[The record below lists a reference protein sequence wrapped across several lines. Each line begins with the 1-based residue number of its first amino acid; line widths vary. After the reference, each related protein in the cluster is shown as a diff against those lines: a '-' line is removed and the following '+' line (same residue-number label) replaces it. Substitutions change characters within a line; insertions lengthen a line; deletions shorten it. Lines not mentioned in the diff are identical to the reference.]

1 MLRLKADKAHE
12 LSEKIRE
19 SVEKIDVEKMVKDAI
34 DSSLEKG
41 NITKIQD
48 DKEKLLDLIYNQTIK
63 NYLDYVKNSS
73 ISEAKEKLKTEINEY
88 NKNIKSIL
96 IKSENE
102 VKEYQNK
109 YLNLVEENKNLQE
122 KLFSIQNT
130 NRVLL
135 SQVQLY
141 QTNLEKIEKNYESI
155 SQQKLLFE
163 EMIRS
168 YPGKDPAFILK
179 ELENMKDGTIQMLK
193 DYQNISIKLNE
204 ANEKQR
210 KIEKEYRMSIDKL
223 NFENK
228 LLIEEK
234 NSIDDKYSYKIN
246 TLEHRLADNEDKIKD
261 NQFLRNTLYHIY
273 NLLYK
278 EFSINRNIKI
288 DKKYLD
294 IKESDFEPN
303 FLYDHEI
310 ENYIKL
316 MIKTMHQSTYDIIF
330 RETMGYMN
338 MILRIYLPNRLN
350 LRFVPSKAFKEIKD
364 FIDSKMRKIEENQKI
379 IEKYKQE
386 VSKKENE
393 LFQMEQKME
402 ALNKEYNSY
411 KKIVD
416 KEFEKTNRIIF
427 QLKYNKEKNISGNYD
442 FNTTTKNISFN
453 KDRINKYRHSIIETF
468 DTFKDMTLKV
478 RGKKSFS
485 IKKIIKTDNNTDKKT
500 KLQKMTSII
509 TKI

>member
-19 SVEKIDVEKMVKDAI
+19 NVEKIDVEKMVKDAI

-141 QTNLEKIEKNYESI
+141 QTNLEKNEKNYESI

-246 TLEHRLADNEDKIKD
+246 TN
-261 NQFLRNTLYHIY
+261 
-273 NLLYK
+273 
-278 EFSINRNIKI
+278 
-288 DKKYLD
+288 
-294 IKESDFEPN
+294 
-303 FLYDHEI
+303 
-310 ENYIKL
+310 
-316 MIKTMHQSTYDIIF
+316 
-330 RETMGYMN
+330 
-338 MILRIYLPNRLN
+338 
-350 LRFVPSKAFKEIKD
+350 
-364 FIDSKMRKIEENQKI
+364 
-379 IEKYKQE
+379 
-386 VSKKENE
+386 
-393 LFQMEQKME
+393 
-402 ALNKEYNSY
+402 
-411 KKIVD
+411 
-416 KEFEKTNRIIF
+416 
-427 QLKYNKEKNISGNYD
+427 
-442 FNTTTKNISFN
+442 
-453 KDRINKYRHSIIETF
+453 
-468 DTFKDMTLKV
+468 
-478 RGKKSFS
+478 
-485 IKKIIKTDNNTDKKT
+485 
-500 KLQKMTSII
+500 
-509 TKI
+509 